1 MRLQILSDLHLETE
15 AFDAEPAPG
24 AELLV
29 LGGDID
35 SDWDGLAHFASWPVP
50 VVMVAGNH
58 EFDGRDL
65 DAAEP
70 ALRARCEALGITL
83 IERQAHLV
91 TGDDGRTVRILG
103 TTRWSDYDT
112 FGEAKR
118 AKAMRAG
125 GYFMSLMGAE
135 RSGRPYDVE
144 AVRTDARACRRW
156 LETALAERPGRA
168 GGADGGRP
176 AWDATVVVTH
186 FAPSLRSADPRYG
199 AQAATASFCNADDDL
214 IPLADL
220 WLHGHLHCAHDYA
233 VPRPDGGTTRVVCN
247 AHGHRLRGETDA
259 HRPHLVVSV

>member
-1 MRLQILSDLHLETE
+1 MRLQLLSDLHLETE
-15 AFDAEPAPG
+15 AFDAAPAPD

-29 LGGDID
+29 LAGDID
-35 SDWDGLAHFASWPVP
+35 SDWHGLAHFARWPVP

-58 EFDGRDL
+58 EYDGRDL

-70 ALRARCEALGITL
+70 ALRARCRELGIAL
-83 IERQAHLV
+83 IEREATCV
-91 TGDDGRTVRILG
+91 TGDDGRTVRLLG

-125 GYFMSLMGAE
+125 GYFMSLMQAT

-144 AVRTDARACRRW
+144 AVRADALACRRW
-156 LETALAERPGRA
+156 LEAALAEPA
-168 GGADGGRP
+168 AVDGGTP

-199 AQAATASFCNADDDL
+199 AQPATASFCNADDDL
-214 IPLADL
+214 IPLAEL

-233 VPRPDGGTTRVVCN
+233 VPRADGRVTRVVCN
-247 AHGHRLRGETDA
+247 AHGHRLRGETAA
-259 HRPHLVVSV
+259 HRPQLVLTV